1 MTSTMQ
7 APAFVRLAEDKWIEY
22 VKGWQI
28 IDIAA
33 IRPDYFCLVAR
44 EHVDPEVASLG
55 WDSDVSTRLIYLFA
69 DGRCGRSQFT
79 GFSFPKAGA
88 CQYPLRQ
95 ALMSNKNSVGQVYAS
110 GSGQKGFEQIHTPKD
125 FSDIVSIRRIKCIR
139 GWAYAVS
146 RFRMVFKRVE
156 VGRWQP
162 LNDGL
167 ELDRH
172 ETPGPDQGFNDIDGL
187 ADDDL
192 YAVGGRGDVFHF
204 DGRRWTRCDFPTNQ
218 QTCTVAVAPDG
229 MAYITTVDGSIW
241 AGTHD
246 TWRLADKAEHGI
258 EYNDSVWF
266 KGTLWLC
273 SDYQLHVWDGTRRRR
288 AEWKGQ
294 PVVHSGHMDALDGVL
309 VVAGPG
315 TVHAFD
321 GTDWHELVWPYPSHD
336 AMSVR

>member
-1 MTSTMQ
+1 MTAATQ
-7 APAFVRLAEDKWIEY
+7 APAFTCLAEDKWLEY
-22 VKGWQI
+22 FKGWQI
-28 IDIAA
+28 VDLAVVEA
-33 IRPDYFCLVAR
+33 DYFCLVAR
-44 EHVDPEVASLG
+44 QHVDPEIASRG
-55 WDSDVSTRLIYLFA
+55 TDYDVPSRMIFLFA
-69 DGRCGRSQFT
+69 DGRCGRIDFT
-79 GFSFPKAGA
+79 DFSFSKAGA

-95 ALMSNKNSVGQVYAS
+95 ALMSNFNRAGQIYAAGS
-110 GSGQKGFEQIHTPKD
+110 GSRDSEYLLLDAGPGNTVGIK
-125 FSDIVSIRRIKCIR
+125 RIKRIQ

-146 RFRMVFKRVE
+146 MFRKVFKRVE
-156 VGRWQP
+156 VGRWEP
-162 LNDGL
+162 LNEGL
-167 ELDRH
+167 ERLPY
-172 ETPGPDQGFNDIDGL
+172 ETPGPDQDFNDIDGR
-187 ADDDL
+187 AADDL

-204 DGRRWTRCDFPTNQ
+204 DGRRWTRCDFPSNDPLH
-218 QTCTVAVAPDG
+218 TVAVAPDG

-246 TWRLADKAEHGI
+246 TWRLADKTEHGI

-266 KGTLWLC
+266 KGKLWLC

-321 GTDWHELVWPYPSHD
+321 GTDWHELVWPYPSRN